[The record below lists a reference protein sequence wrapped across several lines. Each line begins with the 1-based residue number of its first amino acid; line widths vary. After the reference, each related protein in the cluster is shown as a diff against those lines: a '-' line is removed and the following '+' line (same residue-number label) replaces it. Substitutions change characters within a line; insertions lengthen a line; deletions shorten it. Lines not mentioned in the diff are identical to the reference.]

1 MVNATAF
8 QQQKVITMKKFIAV
22 IPVLLV
28 ALSLTACGDNKAEK
42 EKQERE
48 HAAKISKAV
57 KMPM

>member
-1 MVNATAF
+1 
-8 QQQKVITMKKFIAV
+8 MKKFIAV